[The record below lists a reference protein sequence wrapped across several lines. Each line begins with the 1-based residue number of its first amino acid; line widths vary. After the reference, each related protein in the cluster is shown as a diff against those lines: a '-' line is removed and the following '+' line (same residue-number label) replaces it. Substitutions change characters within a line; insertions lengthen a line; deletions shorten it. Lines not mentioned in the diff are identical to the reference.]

1 MLQHVMLRKTPL
13 ILQAPHKLE
22 CIQSFNDA
30 LFANPPSPR
39 KGGAAAGGQ
48 AGAEKALAI
57 LKDEMKRT
65 MAYIGVQRTHEIN
78 ADAIW
83 RG

>member
-1 MLQHVMLRKTPL
+1 
-13 ILQAPHKLE
+13 
-22 CIQSFNDA
+22 
-30 LFANPPSPR
+30 
-39 KGGAAAGGQ
+39 
-48 AGAEKALAI
+48 
-57 LKDEMKRT
+57 MKRT